1 MAVTKCVN
9 RQTVL
14 LNNSGHLSFVEA
26 GFNCTGVGQ
35 THIWKPWTDMRNR
48 GRREREKQSERQEQ
62 HKATGGMSGLLA
74 HSQFF
79 QRTGPGEELC
89 IMGYERLVAGSLV
102 LCNLWTDLPPESD
115 VKQTSDAKR
124 VIFGHKTLF

>member
-1 MAVTKCVN
+1 MKEPANGVIEQLWAFIIC
-9 RQTVL
+9 R
-14 LNNSGHLSFVEA
+14 G
-26 GFNCTGVGQ
+26 TGVRR

-48 GRREREKQSERQEQ
+48 GRREREKESKRQEQ

-89 IMGYERLVAGSLV
+89 IIGYERVVTGTLV
-102 LCNLWTDLPPESD
+102 T
-115 VKQTSDAKR
+115 
-124 VIFGHKTLF
+124 